1 MCIALVTYLI
11 TICLVF
17 INLTA
22 DCSISQSD
30 IDFNK
35 FEKVNRIIL
44 LIDEKI
50 AF

>member
-17 INLTA
+17 INLTT
-22 DCSISQSD
+22 DCSSSQSD
-30 IDFNK
+30 IDFNES
-35 FEKVNRIIL
+35 EKINRVIL